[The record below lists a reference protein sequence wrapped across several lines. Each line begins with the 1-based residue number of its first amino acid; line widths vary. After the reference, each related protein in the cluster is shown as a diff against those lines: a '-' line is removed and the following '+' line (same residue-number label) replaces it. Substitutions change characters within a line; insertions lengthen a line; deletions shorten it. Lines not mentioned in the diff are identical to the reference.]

1 MEISV
6 RKIMDSNFTTCFPW
20 ETVAAATQKLINDH
34 ASCAI
39 VVDEDNTYHGILTAI
54 DLLKTHDVKKRVEQ
68 VMQTI
73 PPISEDDTFQDIH
86 LDNSDVFPV
95 VNRRNI
101 VLGIINLRSAF
112 PQLADLMP
120 SQDPERSLKV
130 RRPSQ
135 TNAKYSINDIAGQ
148 SKPILLMKE
157 QILAAAKTKS
167 TIMLLGETGTGKELV
182 AHSIHRLSNR
192 RHNAFIRINCAAIP
206 DNLLESELFGYDSG
220 AFTGAAKGGQIGKF
234 EMADGGTIFL
244 DEIGDMP
251 MPLQSKILRV
261 LQEKEIE
268 KVGGRAPIPVDVRV
282 IAATHRNLLQLV
294 TERKFRE
301 DLYYRLHVIPIQLPP
316 LRDRREDIPLLV
328 DFFLTKHSLEMDIE
342 KPLIERECLMSL
354 IGYDWPGNV
363 RELFNILEMAI
374 SMSSGAITQSMLP
387 SPLKSERAVEM
398 DEPSPVLRNLSDNVE
413 KAAILQA
420 LEDYD
425 GNKSKVC
432 EVLRISRSSLYSK
445 LKKYQIDV

>member
-6 RKIMDSNFTTCFPW
+6 RKIMDSHFTTCSPW
-20 ETVAAATQKLINDH
+20 ETIADAAQKLIKDRT
-34 ASCAI
+34 SCAI
-39 VVDEDNTYHGILTAI
+39 VVDEENAYHGILTAV
-54 DLLKTHDVKKRVEQ
+54 DLLKTADTKKRVEQ

-73 PPISEDDTFQDIH
+73 PPISEDDIFQDIH
-86 LDNSDVFPV
+86 LEDSDVYAV

-101 VLGIINLRSAF
+101 VLGVISLKSVF
-112 PQLADLMP
+112 PQLAELP
-120 SQDPERSLKV
+120 NQDPDRSLKV

-182 AHSIHRLSNR
+182 AHSVHRLSNR

-206 DNLLESELFGYDSG
+206 ENLLESELFGYDSG
-220 AFTGAAKGGQIGKF
+220 AFTGAAKGGQVGKF

-294 TERKFRE
+294 NERKFRE

-328 DFFLTKHSLEMDIE
+328 DFFLTKQSLEMDIE
-342 KPLIERECLMSL
+342 KPIIERECLMAL

-363 RELFNILEMAI
+363 RELFNIMEMAI
-374 SMSSGAITQSMLP
+374 SMSSGTITQSMLP
-387 SPLKSERAVEM
+387 SPLKSEWTVEM

>member
-20 ETVAAATQKLINDH
+20 ETIADATQKLINDH
-34 ASCAI
+34 TSCAI
-39 VVDEDNTYHGILTAI
+39 VVDEDNTYHGILTAL
-54 DLLKTHDVKKRVEQ
+54 DLLKIPDEKKRVEQ

-73 PPISEDDTFQDIH
+73 QPISEDDNFQDIH
-86 LDNSDVFPV
+86 LNDSDVFPV

-101 VLGIINLRSAF
+101 VLGVINLRSAF

-120 SQDPERSLKV
+120 SQDPDRSFKV

-206 DNLLESELFGYDSG
+206 ENLLESELFGYDSG
-220 AFTGAAKGGQIGKF
+220 AFTGAAKGGQVGKF

-251 MPLQSKILRV
+251 LPLQSKILRV

-268 KVGGRAPIPVDVRV
+268 KVGGRAPIPIDVRV

-294 TERKFRE
+294 NERKFRE

-328 DFFLTKHSLEMDIE
+328 DYFLTKQSMEMDIE
-342 KPLIERECLMSL
+342 KPPIERECLMSL

-363 RELFNILEMAI
+363 RELFNILEMTI
-374 SMSSGAITQSMLP
+374 SMSSGTITQSMLP
-387 SPLKSERAVEM
+387 SPLKSERTVEM
-398 DEPSPVLRNLSDNVE
+398 DESSPVLRNLSDNVE

-420 LEDYD
+420 LEDYA

-445 LKKYQIDV
+445 LKKHQIDV

>member
-1 MEISV
+1 
-6 RKIMDSNFTTCFPW
+6 
-20 ETVAAATQKLINDH
+20 
-34 ASCAI
+34 
-39 VVDEDNTYHGILTAI
+39 
-54 DLLKTHDVKKRVEQ
+54 
-68 VMQTI
+68 
-73 PPISEDDTFQDIH
+73 
-86 LDNSDVFPV
+86 
-95 VNRRNI
+95 
-101 VLGIINLRSAF
+101 
-112 PQLADLMP
+112 
-120 SQDPERSLKV
+120 
-130 RRPSQ
+130 
-135 TNAKYSINDIAGQ
+135 INDIAGQ

-182 AHSIHRLSNR
+182 AHSIHRLSTR

-220 AFTGAAKGGQIGKF
+220 AFTGASKGGQIGKF

-251 MPLQSKILRV
+251 MSLQSKILRV

-294 TERKFRE
+294 NERKFRE

-328 DFFLTKHSLEMDIE
+328 DYFLTKQAMEMDIE
-342 KPLIERECLMSL
+342 KPPIERECLMSL

-363 RELFNILEMAI
+363 RELFNILEMTL
-374 SMSSGAITQSMLP
+374 SMASGTITQSMLP
-387 SPLKSERAVEM
+387 SPLKSDRSVEM
-398 DEPSPVLRNLSDNVE
+398 NEPAPVLRNLSDNVE

-420 LEDYD
+420 LDDYA

-432 EVLRISRSSLYSK
+432 EALGISRSSLYSK
-445 LKKYQIDV
+445 LKKYQIDI

>member
-1 MEISV
+1 MEINM
-6 RKIMDSNFTTCFPW
+6 RKFMDSSYTACYPW
-20 ETVAAATQKLINDH
+20 ETISDATQKMINEQ

-39 VVDEDNTYHGILTAI
+39 VVDEDNTYHGILTAAE
-54 DLLKTHDVKKRVEQ
+54 LLKKHDGKRPVEQ
-68 VMQTI
+68 IMRTI
-73 PPISEDDTFQDIH
+73 QPVSEEDNFHDIQ
-86 LDNSDVFPV
+86 LNDIDVFPV

-101 VLGIINLRSAF
+101 VLGVINLRSTV
-112 PQLADLMP
+112 LHLSDLMP
-120 SQDPERSLKV
+120 SEDPDRLPKA

-135 TNAKYSINDIAGQ
+135 SNAKYSINDITGQ

-182 AHSIHRLSNR
+182 AHSIHRLSTR

-220 AFTGAAKGGQIGKF
+220 AFTGASKGGQVGKF
-234 EMADGGTIFL
+234 EMADCGTIFL

-251 MPLQSKILRV
+251 LSLQAKILRV

-268 KVGGRAPIPVDVRV
+268 KVGGRAPIPIDVRV

-294 TERKFRE
+294 NERKFRE

-328 DFFLTKHSLEMDIE
+328 DYFLTKQAMEMDIE
-342 KPLIERECLMSL
+342 KPNIERECLMSL

-374 SMSSGAITQSMLP
+374 SMACGTITQSMLP
-387 SPLKSERAVEM
+387 SLLKPERSAELDETAPL
-398 DEPSPVLRNLSDNVE
+398 LRNLSDNVE

-420 LEDYD
+420 LDDYA

-432 EVLRISRSSLYSK
+432 EALRISRSSLYSK
-445 LKKYQIDV
+445 LKKYQIEI

>member
-1 MEISV
+1 MEINV

-34 ASCAI
+34 TSCAI

-73 PPISEDDTFQDIH
+73 PPISEDDTFQDIQ
-86 LDNSDVFPV
+86 LDDSDVFPV

-251 MPLQSKILRV
+251 LPLQSKILRV

-294 TERKFRE
+294 NERKFRE

>member
-6 RKIMDSNFTTCFPW
+6 RRIMDSNFTTCSPW
-20 ETVAAATQKLINDH
+20 EAIADAMQKLINDRT
-34 ASCAI
+34 SCAI
-39 VVDEDNTYHGILTAI
+39 VVDEDNTYHGILTAV
-54 DLLKTHDVKKRVEQ
+54 DLLKTPDAKRRVEQ

-73 PPISEDDTFQDIH
+73 PPISEDDNFQDIH
-86 LDNSDVFPV
+86 LDDSDVFAV

-101 VLGIINLRSAF
+101 VLGVISLRSVF
-112 PQLADLMP
+112 PQLAELMP
-120 SQDPERSLKV
+120 SQDPDRSFKV

-301 DLYYRLHVIPIQLPP
+301 DLYYRLHVIPIHLPP

-328 DFFLTKHSLEMDIE
+328 DYFLAKQALEMDIE

-374 SMSSGAITQSMLP
+374 SMSSGIITQSMLP

-398 DEPSPVLRNLSDNVE
+398 EEPSPVLRNLSDNVE

-420 LEDYD
+420 LDDYD

-432 EVLRISRSSLYSK
+432 EVLKISRSSLYNK

>member
-6 RKIMDSNFTTCFPW
+6 RKIMDSHFTTCSPW
-20 ETVAAATQKLINDH
+20 ETIADAAQKLIKDRT
-34 ASCAI
+34 SCAI
-39 VVDEDNTYHGILTAI
+39 VVDEENAYHGILTAV
-54 DLLKTHDVKKRVEQ
+54 DLLKTADTKKRVEQ

-73 PPISEDDTFQDIH
+73 PPISEDDIFQDIH
-86 LDNSDVFPV
+86 LEDSDVYAV

-101 VLGIINLRSAF
+101 VLGVISLKSVF
-112 PQLADLMP
+112 PQLAELP
-120 SQDPERSLKV
+120 NQDPDRSLKV

-220 AFTGAAKGGQIGKF
+220 AFTGAAKGGQVGKF

-294 TERKFRE
+294 NERKFRE
-301 DLYYRLHVIPIQLPP
+301 NLYYRLHVIPIQLPP

-328 DFFLTKHSLEMDIE
+328 DFFLTKQSW
-342 KPLIERECLMSL
+342 K
-354 IGYDWPGNV
+354 W
-363 RELFNILEMAI
+363 I
-374 SMSSGAITQSMLP
+374 S
-387 SPLKSERAVEM
+387 K
-398 DEPSPVLRNLSDNVE
+398 N
-413 KAAILQA
+413 
-420 LEDYD
+420 
-425 GNKSKVC
+425 
-432 EVLRISRSSLYSK
+432 RSSSANA
-445 LKKYQIDV
+445 

>member
-34 ASCAI
+34 TSCAI

-86 LDNSDVFPV
+86 LDNFDVFPV

-328 DFFLTKHSLEMDIE
+328 DFFLTKQSLEMDIE